1 MRLILALISKNGID
15 MQAPHNKAFQLACK
29 EGAFVPNE
37 TMLQSGVIAAISSS
51 RDVMK
56 YVRKVADNS
65 KTKIRLCYHALYTDQ
80 TPWLDSAFEEELRNS
95 LKDGNCPREHQWNSE
110 DSFMQT
116 AVEAVCV
123 LIGAYSHNDSSDPM
137 TFVNETSAMIEST
150 AQEMLYDRLQQA
162 SESPPT
168 SSDAWTAY
176 LASRAKSRVDAI
188 KISRRAFLEKEGA
201 FLYFH
206 SQRTRYFSTWRLL
219 KKEKKK
225 IEASEY
231 IEEPDEASIVLKD
244 W

>member
-1 MRLILALISKNGID
+1 
-15 MQAPHNKAFQLACK
+15 
-29 EGAFVPNE
+29 
-37 TMLQSGVIAAISSS
+37 
-51 RDVMK
+51 
-56 YVRKVADNS
+56 
-65 KTKIRLCYHALYTDQ
+65 
-80 TPWLDSAFEEELRNS
+80 
-95 LKDGNCPREHQWNSE
+95 
-110 DSFMQT
+110 MQT